1 MPDLILK
8 TEDLNVDKTDKG
20 LCSAA
25 YILFG

>member
-8 TEDLNVDKTDKG
+8 IEDINVDKTDKG

-25 YILFG
+25 YILLG